1 MVKTVFADWDMVF
14 PYGLLFNS
22 DYNLLYT
29 LQDYGVSVIETGN
42 WTREL
47 IVGTD
52 GPPGNNPVATDGP
65 FNNATFKC

>member
-1 MVKTVFADWDMVF
+1 MVNVVFTDKDVIAL
-14 PYGLLFNS
+14 YGLLFNS
-22 DYNLLYT
+22 DFDLLYT
-29 LQDYGVSVIETGN
+29 IQDYGVSVIETGN